1 MKNTGA
7 YDGAEIVQL
16 YVSMPGKEVFSPV
29 RELKGFAR
37 VELKAGE
44 SKEVTIPLDDKAFR
58 YWNVRTNR
66 WETEGGAYVIG
77 IGASSEDIR
86 LSAQVEVSGTG
97 APTPYEGRPVESYA
111 RGDVLN
117 VSDEAFEALLG
128 RKIPEKRST
137 INRNMTFGELNHSK
151 SPLLWIVW
159 IILTLLLRRSMKRGK
174 PDLNILFVYN
184 MPLRALAKMTSG
196 MVSMGMV
203 DGIVMEAKG
212 QWGKGIV
219 KVIRE
224 YLKNRKLNQRMAQHL
239 KIK

>member
-1 MKNTGA
+1 M
-7 YDGAEIVQL
+7 
-16 YVSMPGKEVFSPV
+16 
-29 RELKGFAR
+29 
-37 VELKAGE
+37 
-44 SKEVTIPLDDKAFR
+44 
-58 YWNVRTNR
+58 
-66 WETEGGAYVIG
+66 
-77 IGASSEDIR
+77 
-86 LSAQVEVSGTG
+86 
-97 APTPYEGRPVESYA
+97 ESYA

-117 VSDEAFEALLG
+117 VSDEDFEALLG

-196 MVSMGMV
+196 MVSVGMV

-239 KIK
+239 KSNKCI